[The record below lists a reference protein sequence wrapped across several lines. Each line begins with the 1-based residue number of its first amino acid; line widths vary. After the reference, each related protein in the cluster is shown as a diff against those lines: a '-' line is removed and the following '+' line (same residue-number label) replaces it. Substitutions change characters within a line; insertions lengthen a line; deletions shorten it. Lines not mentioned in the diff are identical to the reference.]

1 VLAASLASP
10 TCLPATLAG
19 TGALVPYLTEDH
31 LTVNPLSI
39 SSRIDHAEPRAEEP
53 GASATSDTN
62 EHEMQDLEDLL
73 SKLNPMVEEFV
84 PPSLASP
91 VGAGFTAP
99 TPLSPDVYGYYPTNA
114 SPPPR

>member
-1 VLAASLASP
+1 MLAASLASP

-31 LTVNPLSI
+31 LTVNPLST
-39 SSRIDHAEPRAEEP
+39 SSRVDHAEPRAEEP

-84 PPSLASP
+84 PPS
-91 VGAGFTAP
+91 
-99 TPLSPDVYGYYPTNA
+99 PDVYGYYPANT